1 MGGSCVPVSEFGSAW
16 PDGVPV
22 QVHGMN
28 ADPIFVGEGD
38 INAARVLVA
47 PPCWQAFLTGPFRSW
62 ERNLATWPRTKREA

>member
-1 MGGSCVPVSEFGSAW
+1 
-16 PDGVPV
+16 
-22 QVHGMN
+22 MN